1 MAAKK
6 RLWSSLAPTTKA
18 RYKRNGITPA
28 MYNNPT
34 KRKENVDLFRSAQG
48 KAPQSYTV
56 QRAKQLGISD
66 AIPKFYSLP
75 RKDQERLTDMYS
87 GELASRAER
96 QRIIKRAKDYGIDG
110 VIPFGSMNSTDQ
122 MLSAELWNRVMDTK
136 DNKTG
141 HLTSRD
147 DYEFAK
153 LQFLGFLDD
162 RGLDDSIEDW
172 QFFKELYKS
181 SF

>member
-1 MAAKK
+1 
-6 RLWSSLAPTTKA
+6 
-18 RYKRNGITPA
+18 

-34 KRKENVDLFRSAQG
+34 RRKENADLFKTAQG

-56 QRAKQLGISD
+56 QRAKQLGINQ
-66 AIPKFYSLP
+66 AIPKFFSLP
-75 RKDQERLTDMYS
+75 RKEQEKLTDMYT
-87 GELASRAER
+87 GELQSRAER
-96 QRIIKRAKDYGIDG
+96 ERVIDRAKGFGIDG
-110 VIPFGSMNSTDQ
+110 IIPFGSMNSTDQ

-136 DNKTG
+136 DARTK

-147 DYEFAK
+147 DYELAK

-162 RGLDDSIEDW
+162 RGMDDSIEDW
-172 QFFKELYKS
+172 QVFKEMYKS